1 MAVTERDFPKG
12 HPKASDYDPHSP
24 EAIEWARVNI
34 HPLGERDFPVDHI
47 KAVDTPGNTN
57 RIPIRAGEDPARPEI
72 EAHTGATPEVAA
84 ARKALEAQ
92 LSAKAKETPTLPD
105 GFVDTGKVA
114 EDSAVAFLVKMG
126 HDDDEARKIVR
137 EQGVDQIL
145 AAKATLHAGE

>member
-34 HPLGERDFPVDHI
+34 HPLGERDFPVDHP
-47 KAVDTPGNTN
+47 KALDTKGNTN
-57 RIPIRAGEDPARPEI
+57 HIPLRAGEDPAHPEL
-72 EAHTGATPEVAA
+72 EAHTGATAEVAE
-84 ARKALEAQ
+84 ARKKYEQ
-92 LSAKAKETPTLPD
+92 FMQPKAKETPTLPD

-114 EDSAVAFLVKMG
+114 EDSAVAFLVKLG
-126 HDDDEARKIVR
+126 HDDDEAQKIVR
-137 EQGVDQIL
+137 EQGIDQIL